1 MAPYTMSNDGKPAF
15 YGLHGVVNHYGTI
28 GAGHYTAYV
37 RSGHDW
43 LEYDDS
49 KVTSMSPAN
58 VVTEAAYILFYKRK
72 DNTILT

>member
-1 MAPYTMSNDGKPAF
+1 MSPYTLSNDGKPA
-15 YGLHGVVNHYGTI
+15 YYDLHGITNHYGTI

-37 RSGHDW
+37 RNGKRW

-49 KVTSMSPAN
+49 KVTDMAKEQ